1 MTSPLASAA
10 AALDTVRA
18 LCPDGRADALSPGE
32 LVTLNQAFGTLRRAV
47 DAAYLPVAAEIARQ
61 SRTELGK
68 DSLARK
74 NGFRTPAAMIST
86 VTGTSPA
93 EAARAIS
100 VGESTAPRLTLTGE
114 QRPAKH
120 PHVAAALQA
129 AMIGTLAA
137 GAIVAMLDRVELR
150 AEPAALAAMENTLAD
165 AAPGLAMDQLQ
176 KLLLRAEAM
185 LDPDGV
191 EPRDEERRGERSLS
205 IHQDRSGMFVV
216 TGRLDPETAAPVVS
230 AIDGLVTGMMRRRD
244 EAIAARGAAGA
255 SVPDACA
262 DAVGPDAVGAG
273 ASASDADAV
282 GPASA
287 SDAGGAGSERVGPG
301 RAGSVF
307 DGAAEDRRSVA
318 QMRAD
323 ALADLCRHAVGCTE
337 VPTAPTT
344 TVVVRMTLDQLET
357 GLGAATIDGVGAP
370 ISAATARRMAADAQ
384 IIPAV
389 LGGGS
394 EIVDWGR
401 AKRLFTPAQKL
412 AAGERD
418 GGCSSCGLPPSM
430 TVVHHLSWWKR
441 DGGTTDLSNAIL
453 LCTTCHHRVHDDG
466 WEIRIDGVGVTAKV
480 WFIPPPWLDP
490 DRVPRLGGRARF
502 DLAA

>member
-61 SRTELGK
+61 SRAELGK

-74 NGFRTPAAMIST
+74 NGFRSPAAMIST

-129 AMIGTLAA
+129 AAIGTLAA

-150 AEPAALAAMENTLAD
+150 AEPAALAAIEKTLAD
-165 AAPGLAMDQLQ
+165 AAPGLPMDQLQ
-176 KLLLRAEAM
+176 KLLLRAEAL

-205 IHQDRSGMFVV
+205 IHQDRTGMFVV
-216 TGRLDPETAAPVVS
+216 TGRLDAETAAPVVS

-244 EAIAARGAAGA
+244 EAITARGAAGA
-255 SVPDACA
+255 S
-262 DAVGPDAVGAG
+262 GSG
-273 ASASDADAV
+273 ASADAAGPRAADAF
-282 GPASA
+282 GAR
-287 SDAGGAGSERVGPG
+287 GAGSGAAVADG
-301 RAGSVF
+301 AGSDATLAGNPGDPGVF
-307 DGAAEDRRSVA
+307 DGAADDRRSVA

-323 ALADLCRHAVGCTE
+323 ALADLCRHAIGCTE

-370 ISAATARRMAADAQ
+370 IGAATARRMAADAQ

-389 LGGGS
+389 LGGES
-394 EIVDWGR
+394 EILDWGR

-412 AAGERD
+412 ATGERD
-418 GGCSSCGLPPSM
+418 GGCASCGLPPSM

-441 DGGTTDLSNAIL
+441 DGGATDLSNAIL

-466 WEIRIDGVGVTAKV
+466 WEIRIDGGGVTAKV

-490 DRVPRLGGRARF
+490 DRTPRLGGRARF